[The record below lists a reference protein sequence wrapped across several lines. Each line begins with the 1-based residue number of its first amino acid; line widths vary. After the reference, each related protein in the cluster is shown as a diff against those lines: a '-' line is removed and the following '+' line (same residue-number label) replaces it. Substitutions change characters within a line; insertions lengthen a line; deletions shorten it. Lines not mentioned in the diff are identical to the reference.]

1 MPAIQSIL
9 ALGLASLATASCS
22 LPSCPPDIPVSCQ
35 NTTAVENSCCF
46 NSPGGLLLLTQFWTT
61 DPPTGPSD
69 SWTIH
74 GLWYTLHPNCLGRMY

>member
-22 LPSCPPDIPVSCQ
+22 LSSCPPDIPVSCQ
-35 NTTAVENSCCF
+35 NTTAVENACCF

-74 GLWYTLHPNCLGRMY
+74 GLWYTASQFP